1 MDQNQAKATLEDISD
16 YWNERS
22 EGYDAQVK
30 KEESEGAFEA
40 YLEYLD
46 DVNGKD
52 VLDIGCGPGFFAVEL
67 ARRGARVT
75 AVDISPEMLQ
85 KTRQR
90 AQAAGVDVQ
99 VLQADCQALDFG
111 EGCFDL
117 ICSRN
122 VVWNLAWP
130 REAYEAWWK
139 MLRSDCRIV
148 VFDGNHYRHYFDEA
162 YARARQAPVPK
173 DNHIM
178 LGVSPERIDQIAR
191 MLPMGQVDRP
201 GWDWSTFVEF
211 GAGSVEAVPLTFI
224 QDPESGRKLV
234 YDFVVVACK

>member
-1 MDQNQAKATLEDISD
+1 M
-16 YWNERS
+16 
-22 EGYDAQVK
+22 
-30 KEESEGAFEA
+30 
-40 YLEYLD
+40 
-46 DVNGKD
+46 
-52 VLDIGCGPGFFAVEL
+52 
-67 ARRGARVT
+67 
-75 AVDISPEMLQ
+75 
-85 KTRQR
+85 
-90 AQAAGVDVQ
+90 
-99 VLQADCQALDFG
+99 LQADCQALDFG
-111 EGCFDL
+111 ENSFDL

-130 REAYEAWWK
+130 REAYEVWWK
-139 MLRSDCRIV
+139 MLRSDGRIV